1 MTAYYLDT
9 SALVKRYVS
18 ESGAAWIVRLVDDV
32 DNDVYTVRLTG
43 PEMIAAFFRKAR
55 TGDVSR
61 ADAESAA
68 QNFRADWQEQYQ
80 IVEVTVTV
88 ADGAMNLAE
97 KHGLRGYDSVH
108 LAAALALQEERQAL
122 ELPPLIFISSDQQQ
136 LSAAAA
142 EGLAIEDPN
151 QH

>member
-18 ESGAAWIVRLVDDV
+18 ESGTAWIVRLIDDT

-43 PEMIAAFFRKAR
+43 PEMIAAFFRRVR

-68 QNFRADWQEQYQ
+68 QNFRTDWQEQYQ

-97 KHGLRGYDSVH
+97 KHGLRGYDS
-108 LAAALALQEERQAL
+108 
-122 ELPPLIFISSDQQQ
+122 
-136 LSAAAA
+136 
-142 EGLAIEDPN
+142 
-151 QH
+151 